1 MFPILFSIGE
11 VTIRSFGL
19 FLLIA
24 FLCCLYIV
32 WKRTR
37 EEGLPEERVIDVF
50 FLAIGALIVF
60 GRLGYVFANWSVFQ
74 TDLGRIVLFFRYP
87 GLSFSF
93 GLLAAALVSVG
104 LSRLFAVATF
114 LILDIFFLGLTL
126 AMPFWFLGRFLDGGK
141 DENPQASLALAL
153 AFSLFFVSV
162 RLAIAKIKKSPDL
175 HEFSRKPGWVS
186 LCYLI
191 FTSVSLLISSYLGGE
206 KVSNVLILVGV
217 ISAGAFL
224 FRYFEFLKGVKWLS
238 FPKAF
243 LSKSENTLRKGTRIW
258 KREFWK

>member
-19 FLLIA
+19 FLLLA
-24 FLCCLYIV
+24 FFCCLYIV

-60 GRLGYVFANWSVFQ
+60 GRLGYVLANWPVFQ
-74 TDLGRIVLFFRYP
+74 ADFGRMVLFFRYP

-93 GLLAAALVSVG
+93 GLLAAVLATFG
-104 LSRLFAVATF
+104 LSRLYALTTF
-114 LILDIFFLGLTL
+114 LIMDIFFLGLTL

-141 DENPQASLALAL
+141 NENPQTSLALAL
-153 AFSLFFVSV
+153 VFSLFFVLV
-162 RLAIAKIKKSPDL
+162 RLIIAKIKKSSDL

-186 LCYLI
+186 FCYLI
-191 FTSVSLLISSYLGGE
+191 FTAISLLISSYFGGE
-206 KVSNVLILVGV
+206 KVSSVLILIGV
-217 ISAGAFL
+217 ISAGTFL

-243 LSKSENTLRKGTRIW
+243 LSKSENILRKGTRIW
-258 KREFWK
+258 KREF